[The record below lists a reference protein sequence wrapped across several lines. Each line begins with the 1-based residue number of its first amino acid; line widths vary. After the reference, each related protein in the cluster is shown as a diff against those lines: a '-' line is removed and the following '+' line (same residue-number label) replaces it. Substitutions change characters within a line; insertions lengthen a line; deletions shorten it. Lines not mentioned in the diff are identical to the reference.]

1 MSTAPRQWLFNLVY
15 AFLSL
20 QVRLEEVYT
29 TFEVQL
35 VTCLAFCSTL
45 EDWSR
50 LWQMSGRNQVQVK
63 RYAWM
68 RCHVLGSNSF
78 LALRTI
84 DKLFNWTE
92 DHPRK
97 LRLHVS
103 FSGLFG
109 TPIFISCLKAVGIEP
124 YFLPSQ
130 ISWCNQ
136 RNPWKHTISF
146 PLFSSTSMASNRTQ
160 GSGSSIDSKQNARML
175 GSFFKIW
182 FC

>member
-1 MSTAPRQWLFNLVY
+1 MSTAPQQWLFNLVY

-35 VTCLAFCSTL
+35 VTCLAFCATL

-63 RYAWM
+63 RYGWM

-92 DHPRK
+92 DHPEKCFLFQAVRYTYFHFLFEGCWHRTILSTFPDLMVQPEK
-97 LRLHVS
+97 PMETYHLISIVFFYIH
-103 FSGLFG
+103 GL
-109 TPIFISCLKAVGIEP
+109 
-124 YFLPSQ
+124 
-130 ISWCNQ
+130 
-136 RNPWKHTISF
+136 
-146 PLFSSTSMASNRTQ
+146 
-160 GSGSSIDSKQNARML
+160 KQNAR
-175 GSFFKIW
+175 IRVIH
-182 FC
+182 